1 MTVSP
6 WPTLMIE
13 SLPSLQ
19 IESLNSRMSFRVHM
33 DAATM
38 STPKS
43 RKTGFIYLNFLHKKR
58 KWNTQINYTF
68 LLIATSF
75 RDIITPF

>member
-19 IESLNSRMSFRVHM
+19 MESLNSRMSFRVHM

-43 RKTGFIYLNFLHKKR
+43 RKTGFHLIIKYTEKEKVEQ
-58 KWNTQINYTF
+58 TNYTF